1 MILSNKEKIGEI
13 NLQNKLCFNWQ
24 GLTSFDIKIIAL
36 VLMVLDHIHYF
47 FEFTGKIPLVFTQL
61 GRISAPLFLFCI
73 VEGFCHTSDKKRY
86 FLRIYAIAVGMGL
99 ITYLGKMFNLVRG
112 DGFYPINGVF
122 QSLIIVLVLLQGLY
136 LIENHKWALGTA
148 IISATFIL
156 PIFIVRRYTVRIV
169 GEIMYFLVSTIMPL
183 HNTVTDGGTWFI
195 IGGMLLY
202 IFRKN
207 KWLQAGVYALYC
219 VASELIWSW
228 SYYGQLIFSEMFTEN
243 FQWMMAFSA
252 IIMLMYNGKRGKP
265 MKNLFYIFYPA
276 HIYILYAASCVVYN
290 VLH

>member
-1 MILSNKEKIGEI
+1 MVISSKEKI
-13 NLQNKLCFNWQ
+13 NLQNKPCFKWQ

-47 FEFTGKIPLVFTQL
+47 FEFTGKIPLIFTQL

-86 FLRIYAIAVGMGL
+86 FLRIYSIAVGMGF
-99 ITYLGKMFNLVRG
+99 ITYLGKAFNLVRG
-112 DGFYPINGVF
+112 DGFYPINGIF
-122 QSLIIVLVLLQGLY
+122 QSLIIVIVLLQGLY
-136 LIENHKWALGTA
+136 LIENHKWALGVA

-156 PIFIVRRYTVRIV
+156 PIFIVRQYSARIV
-169 GEIMYFLVSTIMPL
+169 GEVVYFLVSTIMPM
-183 HNTVTDGGTWFI
+183 HNAVTDGGTWFI

-219 VASELIWSW
+219 VTSELIWVR
-228 SYYGQLIFSEMFTEN
+228 SYYGQFTFWDMFTEH
-243 FQWMMAFSA
+243 FQWLMAFSA

-265 MKNLFYIFYPA
+265 MKKLFYVFYPA
-276 HIYILYAASCVVYN
+276 HIYILYAASCVVYS